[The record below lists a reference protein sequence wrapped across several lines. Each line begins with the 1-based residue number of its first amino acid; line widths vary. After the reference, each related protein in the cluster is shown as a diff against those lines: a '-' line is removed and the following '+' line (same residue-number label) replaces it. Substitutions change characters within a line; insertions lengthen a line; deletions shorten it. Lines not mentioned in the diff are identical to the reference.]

1 VKVTIRS
8 SVTDFVIRD
17 LDNREMVPRVND
29 TIYVDEIR
37 YTVQQLTWNDLLT
50 EVEVLVRE
58 GR

>member
-1 VKVTIRS
+1 MKVTIRS